1 MQKTV
6 KTDMQKQDTVK
17 KDIIKKIWLRPN
29 RVCPDKYINT

>member
-17 KDIIKKIWLRPN
+17 KDIIKKNPVEAKQSLPW
-29 RVCPDKYINT
+29 

>member
-17 KDIIKKIWLRPN
+17 KDIIKKNLVEAKQSLP
-29 RVCPDKYINT
+29 